1 VLKAE
6 NKGDSKASYADL
18 DGNIEEN
25 EYLDQVDPQEDVEIG
40 FEEERNSSD
49 EEVKQQEE
57 EQVTTQ

>member
-1 VLKAE
+1 MLKAE

-18 DGNIEEN
+18 DGNIEES

-57 EQVTTQ
+57 E